1 MEARGQIVDFD
12 VLKKEIEQRDYNDSH
27 RDFAPL
33 RQAEDAIVVDTSNL
47 TVDEVINKVLGI
59 IQGA

>member
-1 MEARGQIVDFD
+1 MPNFRKDFD